1 MGVCGRWNVKR
12 FFSTQFFGE
21 VLSRFT
27 YFTSRVLNLSKLYLD
42 LSHSLLRLLLGV
54 TQSEKQVPCLYP
66 GGENCRSVLSENFQ
80 MSNEAKSCGEFATTQ
95 NVVMS
100 ALHHN
105 ASRQHRWRKMR
116 AKSIW
121 DVDDNARPVLK
132 MLVPLNIKEID
143 SRSLPRLFVLFSL
156 LLCFS
161 YSFPSC
167 SSFCFRL
174 G

>member
-1 MGVCGRWNVKR
+1 MEREKI
-12 FFSTQFFGE
+12 FSTQFFGE

-66 GGENCRSVLSENFQ
+66 GGENCRSLLSENFQ

-105 ASRQHRWRKMR
+105 LYVTLLGNTAGERRG
-116 AKSIW
+116 
-121 DVDDNARPVLK
+121 
-132 MLVPLNIKEID
+132 LNQSGTSTTMQD
-143 SRSLPRLFVLFSL
+143 Q
-156 LLCFS
+156 C
-161 YSFPSC
+161 
-167 SSFCFRL
+167 
-174 G
+174 